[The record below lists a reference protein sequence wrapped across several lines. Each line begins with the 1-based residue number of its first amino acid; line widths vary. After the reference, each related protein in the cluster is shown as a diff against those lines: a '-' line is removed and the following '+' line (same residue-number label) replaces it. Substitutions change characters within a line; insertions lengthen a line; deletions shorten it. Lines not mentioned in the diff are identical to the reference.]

1 MRSLIAYFL
10 AAIAIAAGV
19 GFGYF
24 GWLESG
30 PKGARASV
38 RSGATPVV
46 VAPVVRGPI
55 ADSLEAL
62 GTALARESV
71 QLTANRSDHVVA
83 LHFDD
88 GQEVTA
94 GALLVELNTQ
104 QEQAMLAEALAL
116 LDERK
121 AAHQRAVEL
130 YEQDIAPTSEI
141 DATHAQLGAARSRVE
156 TLRASIADHQVRA
169 PFTGQLGLRRV
180 SVGSYL
186 QPSSVIAT
194 LDDLSV
200 IKVDFTIP
208 ETWLGAVR
216 VGMPITARTDAWPE
230 SLFNGEGSAI
240 DTRLDPTTRS
250 ATIRALVDNDGRRLR
265 PGMLMKVHV
274 DRGEQAVLLVPEESL
289 VQVGDEHHV
298 LVVDLASTAHKVV
311 VTVGRRR
318 VGRVEVLSGI
328 EQGARVVVGGL
339 LRVRPG
345 AAVEVVAVRE
355 AEQRR

>member
-1 MRSLIAYFL
+1 MFD
-10 AAIAIAAGV
+10 
-19 GFGYF
+19 
-24 GWLESG
+24 
-30 PKGARASV
+30 GA
-38 RSGATPVV
+38 
-46 VAPVVRGPI
+46 
-55 ADSLEAL
+55 E
-62 GTALARESV
+62 
-71 QLTANRSDHVVA
+71 
-83 LHFDD
+83 
-88 GQEVTA
+88 
-94 GALLVELNTQ
+94 
-104 QEQAMLAEALAL
+104 
-116 LDERK
+116 
-121 AAHQRAVEL
+121 
-130 YEQDIAPTSEI
+130 
-141 DATHAQLGAARSRVE
+141 
-156 TLRASIADHQVRA
+156 
-169 PFTGQLGLRRV
+169 
-180 SVGSYL
+180 
-186 QPSSVIAT
+186 
-194 LDDLSV
+194 
-200 IKVDFTIP
+200 
-208 ETWLGAVR
+208 
-216 VGMPITARTDAWPE
+216 
-230 SLFNGEGSAI
+230 LFNGEVSAI